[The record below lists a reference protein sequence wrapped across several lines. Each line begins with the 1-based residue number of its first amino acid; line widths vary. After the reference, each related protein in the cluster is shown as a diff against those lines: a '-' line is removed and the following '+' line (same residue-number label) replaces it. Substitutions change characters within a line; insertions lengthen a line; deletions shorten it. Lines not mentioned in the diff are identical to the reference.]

1 MCERRRRF
9 TIFQIEAGER
19 NMGQNTSSRSNRQ
32 SNSGL
37 HVAIIMD
44 GNGRWATR
52 QGLPRVAGHR
62 AGVVA
67 LKRVVEHAPDV
78 GVRALSVY
86 AFSSDNWSRPA
97 TEVQSLFWLMRAF
110 LRLETARMRQKG
122 VRVQVFGRRDRLPAA
137 VLREVDRSEFVTAPG
152 RRLLLR
158 VAVDY
163 SAREAIARAAARFA
177 LPSAEV
183 ARDALQHDLTREAG
197 EVDLLIRTGGEK
209 RLSDF
214 LLWESAYAELLFTDC
229 MWPDFG
235 PGELDAA
242 LAEFRGR
249 ERRFGGIVAPPV
261 AVAASV

>member
-1 MCERRRRF
+1 MTENF
-9 TIFQIEAGER
+9 AL
-19 NMGQNTSSRSNRQ
+19 Q
-32 SNSGL
+32 SAANKGL

-52 QGLPRVAGHR
+52 RGMPRVAGHR
-62 AGVVA
+62 AGVAA

-78 GVRALSVY
+78 GVRVLTVY
-86 AFSSDNWSRPA
+86 AFSADNWGRPPA
-97 TEVQSLFWLMRAF
+97 EVQSLFWLMRAF
-110 LRLETARMRQKG
+110 LRLETERLRQKG
-122 VRVQVFGRRDRLPAA
+122 VRVQVIGRRDRVPEA
-137 VLREVDRSEFVTAPG
+137 VLRVVNRTEFVTAAG

-163 SAREAIARAAARFA
+163 SAREAIARAAAGLSGA
-177 LPSAEV
+177 SHTQPIDA
-183 ARDALQHDLTREAG
+183 ARRALQRELTHEAG

-235 PGELDAA
+235 PAQLDAA
-242 LAEFRGR
+242 LDEFRHR
-249 ERRFGGIVAPPV
+249 ERRFG
-261 AVAASV
+261 AVPEPAAAAGGAR